1 MTEFFNALKAD
12 LLDRR
17 LLPLVALAAVVCVG
31 AIAYA
36 VLSGGSSA
44 AKPAAV
50 PGVVA
55 APVTAGISATQTTPE
70 KALAE
75 VTSGTGQR
83 RGTAHN
89 PFTLLPEAAA
99 AAAAAKKASTA
110 SSTSAAGTSSGSTG
124 SEPAKSG
131 SGTTPEKSTPKAP
144 SRPSKPKPVYHVA
157 ILFGV
162 LPAGTTPAGA
172 SLTPYESL
180 KLLSPLPS
188 AQQALLIFRGVTA
201 GGKSATFTLVS
212 EAILHG
218 NATCLPSP
226 TQCEAI
232 DLAPGQTEQ
241 LEYISSTGQVSLY
254 ELRIVSIVSAKAT
267 TAAVKNILRGESKA
281 GRELLRRSGQT
292 AIPYLKSSSQAGVLV
307 FTAHAAHAARAH
319 ASAHAHR

>member
-17 LLPLVALAAVVCVG
+17 LLPLVALAAVACVG

-36 VLSGGSSA
+36 VLSGGSNA
-44 AKPAAV
+44 ARPAAV

-55 APVTAGISATQTTPE
+55 PVAAGISATQTTPE

-89 PFTLLPEAAA
+89 PFRLLPEAAAA

-110 SSTSAAGTSSGSTG
+110 PSTSVAGTSSGSSG

-131 SGTTPEKSTPKAP
+131 SGPTPEKSTPKA
-144 SRPSKPKPVYHVA
+144 STKPSKPKPVYHVA

-162 LPAGTTPAGA
+162 LPAGTTPEGA

-292 AIPYLKSSSQAGVLV
+292 AIPYLKNSSQAGVLV

-319 ASAHAHR
+319 AAAHARR